1 MRVVATLADNRIV
14 QVEKNPPNGEGVA
27 RNGMYM
33 MPIAEGVKVTVDSSS
48 VVLPT
53 GSPNSIVAR
62 NFAGLLAQ
70 FPQFE
75 HILFNPLI
83 EAADVDDLDPAAV
96 LNEGAPVVESYGS
109 RFQIGRGTGGPL
121 APGNAANS
129 VAVLASNDTAGA
141 GNERPGVLVSDTIDV
156 GPLTSNLGATE
167 FAVYWYIYEFE
178 TSIDVR
184 SSFGLHA
191 GQNTASV
198 RRALELDQ
206 EPDDFEVWFSINDG
220 ANFVQV
226 QRLVPVSF
234 CTSGTLARIA
244 FKNLNPLRKR
254 YVAHYALLF

>member
-33 MPIAEGVKVTVDSSS
+33 MPVAEGVKVLVDSTS

-53 GSPNSIVAR
+53 GSPNSVVAR
-62 NFAGLLAQ
+62 NFAGLLAR

-75 HILFNPLI
+75 NILFNPLI
-83 EAADVDDLDPAAV
+83 EAADVDDLDPAGV
-96 LNEGAPVVESYGS
+96 LNQGTPISETYGS

-121 APGNAANS
+121 AAGNAANS
-129 VAVLASNDTAGA
+129 VAVLSSNDTAGV
-141 GNERPGVLVSDTIDV
+141 GNERPGVLISNTIDV
-156 GPLTSNLGATE
+156 GPLTGNAGATE
-167 FAVYWYIYEFE
+167 FAVYYYIYEFE

-184 SSFGLHA
+184 SDFGLYA
-191 GQNTASV
+191 GQNSAAV
-198 RRALELDQ
+198 RRVLEIDQ
-206 EPDDFEVWFSINDG
+206 EPDDFEVWLSINDG

-234 CTSGTLARIA
+234 CSAGTLARIA
-244 FKNLNPLRKR
+244 LKNLNPLRKR